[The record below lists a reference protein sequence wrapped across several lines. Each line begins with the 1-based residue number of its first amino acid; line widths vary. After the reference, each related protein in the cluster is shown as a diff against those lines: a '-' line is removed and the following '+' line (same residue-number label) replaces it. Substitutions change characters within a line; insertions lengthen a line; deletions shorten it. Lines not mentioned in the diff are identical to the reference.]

1 MLTVAEADFINVTS
15 SPPPVCGGIVQ
26 DGAAAY
32 SSYSCAPAGFRFL
45 FGSDHFSGTASA
57 QSGGIGPIGIGVD
70 TGALASGYASG
81 NGGTAEAFA
90 RAFADWDFPVIAFGA
105 TGNGFV
111 QFGFTAQIGIL
122 NGTTSLSF
130 DGATF
135 IQNVGGSYI
144 TGLIPI
150 VFGQT
155 YGLELSARSFSTGLD
170 VVQSRATL
178 SLDSARLFD
187 SNRSLLGGA
196 SLVTVDE
203 PSTALLVGIVLMACG
218 LLGARRYR
226 TGMAERYSDQR

>member
-15 SPPPVCGGIVQ
+15 SPPPDCGGIIRG
-26 DGAAAY
+26 GATAA
-32 SSYSCAPAGFRFL
+32 SSYSCAPAGFQFL

-90 RAFADWDFPVIAFGA
+90 RAFADWDFPVMAVGGA
-105 TGNGFV
+105 GSGFV
-111 QFGFTAQIGIL
+111 QLIYTAQVGAL
-122 NGTTSLSF
+122 NGTTSLSL
-130 DGATF
+130 DGSTVV
-135 IQNVGGSYI
+135 QNVSGSYV

-150 VFGQT
+150 VFGQA

-178 SLDSARLFD
+178 SLESARLFD
-187 SNRSLLGGA
+187 SNRSLLEGA

-203 PSTALLVGIVLMACG
+203 PRTALLVGIVLMACG